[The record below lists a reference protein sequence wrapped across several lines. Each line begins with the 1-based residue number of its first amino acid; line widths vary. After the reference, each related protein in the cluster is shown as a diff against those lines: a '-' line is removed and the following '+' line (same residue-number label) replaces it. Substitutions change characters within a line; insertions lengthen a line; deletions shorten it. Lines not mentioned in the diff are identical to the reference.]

1 MCESS
6 CPKSPIR
13 FRINEFTRLVPTPV
27 HSVLWNDPEKEIVSF
42 FNIGTLVFIFII
54 TLVISS
60 CSDKYG
66 DFDIAESGLKYRIVE
81 RNESGQMPQ
90 IGDVLEL
97 NYSYETEK
105 GKVLF
110 ESSES
115 GRKYMKTLEHPA
127 HTGGSIEDGLAMMHE
142 GDSVIFKISAENF
155 LLFSEKYGRLP
166 EGVEALDQIIIKVR
180 LVNIMDQKDMEQYM
194 SSRFHTGEDVEMEIL
209 ENYIKNANITAAP
222 TESGLYFIEKNEG
235 SGDYIEQG
243 DEIVVNYTLT
253 LADGS
258 LVETTLGSEP
268 MTYIVGREK
277 FISGWEEAIAKMKKG
292 SVATVI
298 IPSKIGYGAEGKGD
312 IQPYST
318 LIFEIEIVDVR
329 K

>member
-27 HSVLWNDPEKEIVSF
+27 HSVLWNDQEKEIVSF

-66 DFDIAESGLKYRIVE
+66 DFDIAESGLQYRFVE
-81 RNESGQMPQ
+81 RNESGQIPQ

-115 GRKYMKTLEHPA
+115 GRKYMKTLEKPA
-127 HTGGSIEDGLAMMHE
+127 HTGGSIDDGLAMMHE

-180 LVNIMDQKDMEQYM
+180 LVNIMDQKDMELYM

-209 ENYIKNANITAAP
+209 ENYIKNANITAVP

-243 DEIVVNYTLT
+243 DEVVVNYTLT

-268 MTYIVGREK
+268 MVYIVGREK

>member
-1 MCESS
+1 MKKSHFKILLFLFVATIVIGS
-6 CPKSPIR
+6 CT
-13 FRINEFTRLVPTPV
+13 NNYGEFKV
-27 HSVLWNDPEKEIVSF
+27 
-42 FNIGTLVFIFII
+42 
-54 TLVISS
+54 
-60 CSDKYG
+60 
-66 DFDIAESGLKYRIVE
+66 AESGLQYRIVE
-81 RNESGQMPQ
+81 QNETGQMPQ

-110 ESSES
+110 DSRES
-115 GRKYMKTLEHPA
+115 GRKYMKTLEKPA

-142 GDSVIFKISAENF
+142 GDSAIFKISAENF

-166 EGVEALDQIIIKVR
+166 EGVDAIDQIVIKVR
-180 LVNIMDQKDMEQYM
+180 LINIMDQKDMEQYM
-194 SSRFHTGEDVEMEIL
+194 SSRFHTDEDVEMEIL
-209 ENYIKNANITAAP
+209 ENYIKNANITAEP

-235 SGDYIEQG
+235 SGDYIKQG

-258 LVETTLGSEP
+258 LVETTWGNEP

-277 FISGWEEAIAKMKKG
+277 FIAGWEEAIAMMKKG

-298 IPSKIGYGAEGKGD
+298 IPSKIGYGAEGKGT

-318 LIFEIEIVDVR
+318 LVFEIEILDV

>member
-1 MCESS
+1 M
-6 CPKSPIR
+6 KG
-13 FRINEFTRLVPTPV
+13 FFTILLFFVA
-27 HSVLWNDPEKEIVSF
+27 VLIC
-42 FNIGTLVFIFII
+42 
-54 TLVISS
+54 S

-66 DFDIAESGLKYRIVE
+66 DFDVAESGLQFRIVE
-81 RNESGQMPQ
+81 QNESAQVPQ
-90 IGDVLEL
+90 IGDILEL
-97 NYSYETEK
+97 NYSYETEN

-110 ESSES
+110 KSSES

-142 GDSVIFKISAENF
+142 GDSAIFRISAENF
-155 LLFSEKYGRLP
+155 LLFSEKYGHLP
-166 EGVEALDQIIIKVR
+166 NGVEALDQIIVKVR
-180 LVNIMDQKDMEQYM
+180 LVDIMDQKDMEQYM

-209 ENYIKNANITAAP
+209 ESYIKNANITAEP

-235 SGDYIEQG
+235 TGDYVKQG
-243 DEIVVNYTLT
+243 DEVVVNYTLT
-253 LADGS
+253 LADGA

-277 FISGWEEAIAKMKKG
+277 FIAGWEEAIAKMKKG
-292 SVATVI
+292 SVATAI
-298 IPSKIGYGAEGKGD
+298 IPSKIGYGAEGKGN